1 MPKTSVF
8 ILGMMPIFSRGWI
21 YELSLFSQE
30 NSLIIAN
37 FVFIEAIHPRGMDI
51 HKRKNPDSSPA
62 LMSGRGATGTAMQMY
77 EKIEL

>member
-1 MPKTSVF
+1 
-8 ILGMMPIFSRGWI
+8 
-21 YELSLFSQE
+21 
-30 NSLIIAN
+30 
-37 FVFIEAIHPRGMDI
+37 MDI